1 MFTTHPL
8 LQHTA
13 QSGLSEIKAQSTKE
27 NVNRMTT
34 PHPKNQFQYR
44 QPDNTANLARS
55 VKFSQRLCCTF
66 KYIMVSIPLRAV
78 FPSAVNKKGRC
89 IGYPHTASFPPFKK
103 HLPQQLYSRLR
114 VLSRSTTCTG
124 NTLLPTMVAPSSSF
138 NRISTAAFPISRYG

>member
-1 MFTTHPL
+1 
-8 LQHTA
+8 
-13 QSGLSEIKAQSTKE
+13 
-27 NVNRMTT
+27 MTT

-114 VLSRSTTCTG
+114 LRVLSRSTTCTG